1 MAFLLLIAGV
11 AVAYMGGLRTVEGP
25 VNLLAPQKYRMP
37 NRGIPVQQEMVVNEY
52 RKRYHGRPQTGG
64 NLPFNPNLST
74 TAVTSPDFFFR
85 NTDFRKA
92 YQRNYRNVALR
103 TDPYRLDPSFKDQT
117 INNKSQ
123 HMPEQ
128 NVQNLSKWSRELES
142 RPRNRE

>member
-1 MAFLLLIAGV
+1 MAFLLALAG
-11 AVAYMGGLRTVEGP
+11 AALAYTAGFRSTGP
-25 VNLLAPQKYRMP
+25 QNTPLAPAPHRMP

-92 YQRNYRNVALR
+92 YQKNYRNVALR
-103 TDPYRLDPSFKDQT
+103 TDDYRLDKSFKVQT
-117 INNKSQ
+117 INNAAQ

-128 NVQNLSKWSRELES
+128 NVQNLSKWSRKL
-142 RPRNRE
+142 RTNV